1 MTSLTEHLKSLQLD
15 NDDWLASKECEALNA
30 RAQTLLQNDALSSEE
45 IDRINYCVP
54 ERHRELFWDRLAAY
68 FDQL

>member
-1 MTSLTEHLKSLQLD
+1 MATVIDQLQTLRLE
-15 NDDWLASKECEALNA
+15 DDGWLASKECEALNA

-45 IDRINYCVP
+45 IDCINYCVP